1 MRRIA
6 DCRSSGDIAQVGKQ
20 FLGMAM
26 VDLTKWTRVDL
37 IELKAQVA
45 ERLVQVEV
53 EDRSKALAAAEAA
66 TREFGFTLK
75 DLLRATQPEKKTG
88 GTAKKVGVARYAN
101 PADKSQTWTGKGRR
115 PAWFKAALKAGTPP
129 EQLEV

>member
-1 MRRIA
+1 
-6 DCRSSGDIAQVGKQ
+6 
-20 FLGMAM
+20 M

-45 ERLVQVEV
+45 ERLIQVEA
-53 EDRSKALAAAEAA
+53 EERNKALAAAEAA

-75 DLLRATQPEKKTG
+75 DLLRATQPVKKTG
-88 GTAKKVGVARYAN
+88 GPAKKAGVARYAN
-101 PADKSQTWTGKGRR
+101 PADKSQTWTGRGRR
-115 PAWFKAALKAGTPP
+115 PAWFKAALKAGAPP